1 LTWQQSS
8 NFLLIH
14 RCRFAKDAIRRAP
27 QNESSWNYLRGLV
40 RRTNKPWSSIVDV
53 ALEFASV
60 DEPERIRSTHAL
72 DVLAEVYA
80 ADAATRDRARIALD
94 LLATKYDPIRANYWN
109 YRQATMDSA
118 KRPMPSY

>member
-1 LTWQQSS
+1 VS
-8 NFLLIH
+8 
-14 RCRFAKDAIRRAP
+14 CRYAEDAIRRAP

-40 RRTNKPWSSIVDV
+40 RRTKKPWSTIADI

-60 DEPERIRSTHAL
+60 DDPERIRSTHAL

-80 ADAATRDRARIALD
+80 ADAATEQRARAALD

-109 YRQATMDSA
+109 YRQAVMTSA
-118 KRPMPSY
+118 TSSTPSH